1 MVGSDAV
8 TPSIAASNGEITPP
22 GGFLGNNRARGPGNG
37 EAESRHNPN
46 RRNGTKDASAEDGG
60 NGGLQGKF
68 SFQNQCQNYNIVVSD
83 KWNISKL
90 NASAVN

>member
-22 GGFLGNNRARGPGNG
+22 GGFLGNNNRARGPGNG
-37 EAESRHNPN
+37 ETESRHNPN

-60 NGGLQGKF
+60 NGGLQGQF
-68 SFQNQCQNYNIVVSD
+68 SIQNQCHQCQKYDIVVSD
-83 KWNISKL
+83 KWGIS
-90 NASAVN
+90 A